1 MIAARIARGRRRNPN
16 DGGTVAVEFA
26 YLLPWLALLL
36 VGSFDYGSMANQQ
49 AVLEGATRAGA
60 EYARVKPTDAA
71 GIKSQVTGYA
81 SFSPA
86 PTAAVATFC
95 TCSDNATVTC
105 PAQGVADP
113 CPASKGQTDPRV
125 FVFVAVQ
132 ATQTFSAILSWTWT
146 FPSSLSAG
154 TVVRIQ

>member
-1 MIAARIARGRRRNPN
+1 MIAARIARGRRRQPH
-16 DGGTVAVEFA
+16 DGGNVAVEFA
-26 YLLPWLALLL
+26 YLLPLLAVLL
-36 VGSFDYGSMANQQ
+36 VGSFDYGSMVNQQ

-60 EYARVKPTDAA
+60 EYARTKPTDTS

-81 SFSPA
+81 TFSPA
-86 PTAAVATFC
+86 PTATVTTFC

-105 PAQGVADP
+105 PTQGVADP
-113 CPASKGQTDPRV
+113 CPATTGQTDPRV

-132 ATQTFSAILSWTWT
+132 ASQTFSAILSWTWT

>member
-1 MIAARIARGRRRNPN
+1 MIFARRGPGLWGKPH
-16 DGGTVAVEFA
+16 DGGNVAVELA

-60 EYARVKPTDAA
+60 EYARVKPTDTA

-86 PTAAVATFC
+86 PTATVATFC

-105 PAQGVADP
+105 PTEGAADP
-113 CPASKGQTDPRV
+113 CPATKGQTDPRV